1 VVIIIK
7 TDNPYTGIKT
17 IHTAQLASR
26 WYFKTGPGQ
35 YGEGDVFIGVA
46 TPTMR
51 RIAKEFRD
59 LPLSEV
65 KRLLRSPIHE
75 ERSLALMILVSQYR
89 RGDERTRERIFKFYL
104 RHLKGVNNWD
114 LVDGSAPY
122 ISGPWL
128 QGRDKTVLYEL
139 ARSPRLW
146 DRRVAVLSTFHFI
159 RCGEFEDALKTA
171 EILVADRED
180 LMHKAVGWMLRE
192 IGKRDRGVE
201 EAFLKKHFRT
211 MPRTML
217 RYAIERFPEDL
228 RQFYMK

>member
-1 VVIIIK
+1 MK
-7 TDNPYTGIKT
+7 YEDAAARLREASNPKK
-17 IHTAQLASR
+17 AADLR
-26 WYFKTGPGQ
+26 WFFKTGPGE
-35 YGEGDVFIGVA
+35 YGEGDVFIGVV

-51 RIAKEFRD
+51 RIAKDFRD
-59 LPLSEV
+59 LPLAEV
-65 KRLLRSPIHE
+65 KRLLRSSIHE
-75 ERSLALMILVSQYR
+75 ERSLALMILVSQFR
-89 RGDERTRERIFKFYL
+89 RGDGRKRERIFNFYM

-122 ISGPWL
+122 IAGPWL
-128 QGRDKTVLYEL
+128 FERDKTVLYEL

-146 DRRVAVLSTFHFI
+146 DRRVAVLSTFYFI
-159 RCGEFEDALKTA
+159 QYGQFGDALKIA
-171 EILVADRED
+171 GILVADRED

-201 EAFLKKHFRT
+201 EAFLKKHYRT

-228 RQFYMK
+228 RRAYMK

>member
-1 VVIIIK
+1 MKYEDVSARLREAADPK
-7 TDNPYTGIKT
+7 KAAD
-17 IHTAQLASR
+17 LR
-26 WYFKTGPGQ
+26 WFFKTGPGE
-35 YGEGDVFIGVA
+35 YGEGDVFIGVV

-59 LPLSEV
+59 LPLAEV
-65 KRLLRSPIHE
+65 KRLLRSPVHE
-75 ERSLALMILVSQYR
+75 ERSLALMILVGRFQ
-89 RGDERTRERIFKFYL
+89 RGDERKRERIFNFYM
-104 RHLKGVNNWD
+104 RHLKQVNNWD

-128 QGRDKTVLYEL
+128 LEHDKAILYKL

-146 DRRVAVLSTFHFI
+146 DRRVAMLSAFHFI
-159 RCGEFEDALKTA
+159 RCGEFGDALKIA
-171 EILVADRED
+171 GILVADRED

-192 IGKRDRGVE
+192 IGKRDRDME
-201 EAFLKKHFRT
+201 ETFLKKHYRT

-228 RQFYMK
+228 RRSYMK